1 MLTSTLQ
8 SFRKLIFQNGF
19 SVSQLFETTASLPDL
34 KILSGRCIQVGVN
47 ITFFQKFSA
56 MNIVYHLQKCNE
68 TTEITD
74 FLKYFENNLAR
85 AAAHLSYLLT
95 LQNSTFTSSKVC
107 FLLACTITW
116 FYLVNM
122 DKGGRENKWLLESE
136 FFVGKIY
143 LILFLYSSAF
153 LILLLS
159 KKDGWDIWSNS
170 SNSALRPCWIDMQLI
185 FTCSKSSREAVEKG
199 WKYVQS

>member
-1 MLTSTLQ
+1 MTSTLQ

-47 ITFFQKFSA
+47 ATFFQKFSA

-85 AAAHLSYLLT
+85 AAAHL
-95 LQNSTFTSSKVC
+95 
-107 FLLACTITW
+107 
-116 FYLVNM
+116 
-122 DKGGRENKWLLESE
+122 
-136 FFVGKIY
+136 IY
-143 LILFLYSSAF
+143 LIYLRYRIVHLQAAKFVFCWHVRSRGF
-153 LILLLS
+153 
-159 KKDGWDIWSNS
+159 IW
-170 SNSALRPCWIDMQLI
+170 
-185 FTCSKSSREAVEKG
+185 
-199 WKYVQS
+199 